1 MAALIG
7 NCKKVL
13 GHEPLGVNT
22 KSKNMITHK
31 TYKLTS
37 DTNIFQIYLAVFSKK
52 SELSVLAFH
61 KLYIDV
67 NCTLTQVRQFLQ
79 KRIHQNNAKR

>member
-1 MAALIG
+1 MSYCGANLAAFLFYRQMTALFG
-7 NCKKVL
+7 NCIKVL

-37 DTNIFQIYLAVFSKK
+37 DTNIFQIYSAVFSKK

-61 KLYIDV
+61 KLYID
-67 NCTLTQVRQFLQ
+67 
-79 KRIHQNNAKR
+79 